1 MPGGI
6 GRAFGVARA
15 ALADEKA
22 RGRAA
27 RRRRDEI
34 EFLPAAAEVIET
46 PASPTARLTFWLL
59 TGLLATAVACAFIGR
74 LDVVAIADG
83 RTIPAGRTKVIQAL
97 ETSTVKAIRV
107 ADGQAVKAGDVLIEL
122 DPRAT
127 DADVR
132 RLEGELLAARI
143 EVARLTAAQSTDR
156 PLDRFRP
163 PPEAP
168 AALVA
173 TQRALLLAQVDEQ
186 LSRLAAIDAEIA
198 KRQAERRTV
207 ESGMKRLERALPL
220 LRERAD
226 ARNELAREGYG
237 SRLLALE
244 VSQQQIEMEQEL
256 QTMRHR
262 REESAAALVAL
273 DRQRAQAGSEY
284 LKQTF
289 TALAE
294 AERRVAATQEE
305 LAKAQ
310 QRQDLR
316 NLTAP
321 IDGVVQQL
329 AVNTVGGVVTPAQAL
344 MVVVPAEADIE
355 VEATLRN
362 RDVGFVVPGQ
372 PVEVKLEA
380 FQFTKYGGVPG
391 RVVTVSRDAV
401 PDERRGLV
409 YPVRIALDR
418 GTIDVD
424 GRPQALTP
432 GMALTAEIK
441 TGDRRIIDYLMSP
454 IVRYRDEAMRER

>member
-1 MPGGI
+1 MLGGI
-6 GRAFGVARA
+6 GRALGVARA
-15 ALADEKA
+15 ALAEERS
-22 RGRAA
+22 RGRQA

-34 EFLPAAAEVIET
+34 EFLPAAAEVLET

-59 TGLLATAVACAFIGR
+59 AGLVAAGVACAFVGR
-74 LDVVAIADG
+74 LDVVATADG
-83 RTIPAGRTKVIQAL
+83 RTIPTGKTKVIQPL

-122 DPRAT
+122 DPRGTA
-127 DADVR
+127 ADVR
-132 RLEGELLAARI
+132 RLESELMTARTEAARL
-143 EVARLTAAQSTDR
+143 AAAQSADR
-156 PLDRFRP
+156 PLDRFHP
-163 PPEAP
+163 PAG
-168 AALVA
+168 ASADLIA
-173 TQRALLLAQVDEQ
+173 TQRALLHAQVGEQ
-186 LSRLAAIDAEIA
+186 QAKLAAVDAEIA
-198 KRQAERRTV
+198 RRQAERRTV

-220 LRERAD
+220 LRERAQ
-226 ARNELAREGYG
+226 AREDLAREGFG

-244 VSQQQIEMEQEL
+244 VTQQLVEMEQEL

-262 REESAAALVAL
+262 REEAGASLHGL
-273 DRQRAQAGSEY
+273 ERQRAQTASEY
-284 LKQTF
+284 LRQTY

-294 AERRVAATQEE
+294 VERRIAATQEE
-305 LAKAQ
+305 LAKAE
-310 QRQDLR
+310 QRQELR

-344 MVVVPAEADIE
+344 MVVVPADADIE

-372 PVEVKLEA
+372 PVDVKLEA
-380 FQFTKYGGVPG
+380 FQFTKYGSVPG

-424 GRPQALTP
+424 GRHQPLSA

-441 TGDRRIIDYLMSP
+441 TGDRRIIDYLLSP
-454 IVRYRDEAMRER
+454 MMRYRDEALRER

>member
-1 MPGGI
+1 
-6 GRAFGVARA
+6 
-15 ALADEKA
+15 
-22 RGRAA
+22 
-27 RRRRDEI
+27 
-34 EFLPAAAEVIET
+34 
-46 PASPTARLTFWLL
+46 
-59 TGLLATAVACAFIGR
+59 
-74 LDVVAIADG
+74 
-83 RTIPAGRTKVIQAL
+83 
-97 ETSTVKAIRV
+97 
-107 ADGQAVKAGDVLIEL
+107 
-122 DPRAT
+122 
-127 DADVR
+127 
-132 RLEGELLAARI
+132 
-143 EVARLTAAQSTDR
+143 
-156 PLDRFRP
+156 